1 NNGVQLAGIVIGGY
15 SLRALPKDRPHA
27 DTQPPYTTLDA
38 AEGTPDR
45 EVEGADIP
53 LFAGYRMDGHYQSR
67 ARRDA

>member
-1 NNGVQLAGIVIGGY
+1 MSNFVYLSAM
-15 SLRALPKDRPHA
+15 LPRAQQRLIHSRSR
-27 DTQPPYTTLDA
+27 
-38 AEGTPDR
+38 PDR

>member
-1 NNGVQLAGIVIGGY
+1 MSAPCAPGERAAGHYFVSNIVY
-15 SLRALPKDRPHA
+15 LSAMLPRARQRLIHSRS
-27 DTQPPYTTLDA
+27 
-38 AEGTPDR
+38 GPDR